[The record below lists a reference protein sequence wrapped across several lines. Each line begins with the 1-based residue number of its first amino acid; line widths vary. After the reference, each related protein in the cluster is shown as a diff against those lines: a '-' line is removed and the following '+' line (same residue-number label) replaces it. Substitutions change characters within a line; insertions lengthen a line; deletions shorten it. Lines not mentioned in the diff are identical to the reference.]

1 MRPALA
7 TVSRS
12 LWRLGLQA
20 LWLKA
25 RAKPINT
32 LA

>member
-12 LWRLGLQA
+12 LWRLGWQA
-20 LWLKA
+20 LWVKA
-25 RAKPINT
+25 QTKPINT